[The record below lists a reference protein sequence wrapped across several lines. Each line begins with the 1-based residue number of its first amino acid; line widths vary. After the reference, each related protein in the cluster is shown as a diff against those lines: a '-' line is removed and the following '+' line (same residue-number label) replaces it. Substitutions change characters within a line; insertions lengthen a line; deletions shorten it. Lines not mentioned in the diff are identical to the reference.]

1 MNDIKM
7 LSRGSTDIA
16 DSHIRVPYIY
26 HPCMPYGYPR
36 NRITRRDNI
45 SRVKSPRV
53 QSERVRIERRRYNVG
68 CISVSEQNE
77 IEIYRSLRGGAKLEL
92 MQRPSPSPPPPPP
105 PPSHS
110 PRPRCF
116 IPRAPS
122 AFFPSASA
130 VSAFDRRAMI

>member
-92 MQRPSPSPPPPPP
+92 MQRPSSSTPPPLPPRVILRGRGALFLA
-105 PPSHS
+105 
-110 PRPRCF
+110 PRPR
-116 IPRAPS
+116 
-122 AFFPSASA
+122 FFRLP
-130 VSAFDRRAMI
+130 VP